1 MLHPLFL
8 FFPSQYLPKQQQ
20 QLIFFPYAFVT
31 TFMGSH
37 WCLEESP
44 RMVGLRVTC
53 SVLEMH
59 RQSGSSWRG
68 EIQGHSTF
76 CLLGSWEGAPGLC
89 EDSRW
94 FCGCSCAEQLT
105 RGSSIPQ
112 SLGDKGLWISSC
124 R

>member
-31 TFMGSH
+31 TFMGSR

-59 RQSGSSWRG
+59 RQSGLEGRDTG
-68 EIQGHSTF
+68 PQHLLFVG
-76 CLLGSWEGAPGLC
+76 LLGRSPGAL
-89 EDSRW
+89 
-94 FCGCSCAEQLT
+94 
-105 RGSSIPQ
+105 
-112 SLGDKGLWISSC
+112 
-124 R
+124 